1 MVSKR
6 QSVYLFPLTFVYET
20 SEHHELS
27 ISDYLLAFV
36 CRSLPILLHS
46 SIQTRFH
53 RMGQYLRMLH
63 AESGNKLLRALQ
75 NGLHGNDGEEK
86 VI

>member
-1 MVSKR
+1 MVSKH
-6 QSVYLFPLTFVYET
+6 QSVYLFPLTSIYK
-20 SEHHELS
+20 HHELS
-27 ISDYLLAFV
+27 ISDYLLVFV
-36 CRSLPILLHS
+36 CRPLPILLHS

-75 NGLHGNDGEEK
+75 NGLHGDDGEEK